1 MALSINLL
9 HEKHKLERQ
18 RQRDPLK
25 LGVYVLGGIVACF
38 LLYFLYAWAG
48 SQGKYNRRDDL
59 LAQWEKKQREAAQVT
74 QAEADLKLTAAAST
88 ALSNRIEKR
97 FFWGPVLDL
106 LYRTVPPE
114 VQVSGF
120 NGSNPRRG
128 DFATVQLDGMA
139 VGTEPRAAAE
149 KFRNALIAALGAKYR
164 DVTVS
169 FRQLEEQPGV
179 TLKLE
184 GQDLPTARFTLDL
197 KVRKPSAPAAPAPTP
212 PPRPKPK
219 G

>member
-25 LGVYVLGGIVACF
+25 LGVYLLGAIVACF
-38 LLYFLYAWAG
+38 LAYYLIAWAG
-48 SQGKYNRRDDL
+48 SQGKFNQRDEL
-59 LAQWEKKQREAAQVT
+59 RAQWEKKQRETAQVT
-74 QAEADLKLTAAAST
+74 QLETDMKLTAAAST
-88 ALSNRIEKR
+88 VLGNRIDKR

-114 VQVSGF
+114 IQVSNF

-128 DFATVQLDGMA
+128 DFATVQLDGTSA
-139 VGTEPRAAAE
+139 GPEPRAVAE
-149 KFRNALIAALGAKYR
+149 KFRTGMIAALSANYR
-164 DVTVS
+164 EVTVS
-169 FRQLEEQPGV
+169 FRQLEEQPGITMKV
-179 TLKLE
+179 E
-184 GQDLPTARFTLDL
+184 GQDLPSARFTLDL
-197 KVRKPSAPAAPAPTP
+197 KFRKPAAPAAAVPTP
-212 PPRPKPK
+212 TPRPKPK

>member
-1 MALSINLL
+1 VALSINLL

-25 LGVYVLGGIVACF
+25 LGVYVLAGIVACF
-38 LLYFLYAWAG
+38 LAYYLIAWAG
-48 SQGKYNRRDDL
+48 SQGKFNRRDDL
-59 LAQWEKKQREAAQVT
+59 RAQWEKKQREAAQVT
-74 QAEADLKLTAAAST
+74 QAEVDMKLTAAAST

-114 VQVSGF
+114 VQVSAF

-128 DFATVQLDGMA
+128 DFATVQLDGTA

-184 GQDLPTARFTLDL
+184 GQELPTARFTLDL
-197 KVRKPSAPAAPAPTP
+197 KLRKPSAPAAPTPTP